1 LDHTIPY
8 LPMSRGGPPG
18 QTGVDTLGPLS
29 RSAHRATTF
38 GRWRRRQP
46 DPGTFTWRS
55 PNGWIYLVSNQ
66 GTFNLGNSPFAH
78 AVWHAAIA
86 AQHPDSAQK
95 AS

>member
-1 LDHTIPY
+1 SDR
-8 LPMSRGGPPG
+8 SAS
-18 QTGVDTLGPLS
+18 PLS

-46 DPGTFTWRS
+46 DPGLFTWRS

-66 GTFNLGNSPFAH
+66 GTFNLGNSPFAQTIWRA
-78 AVWHAAIA
+78 AVATEQTEVAE
-86 AQHPDSAQK
+86 